1 MPHLHADNLTLSY
14 GDTPIVRELSIDIPE
29 GKITSIIG
37 PNGCGKSTL
46 LRALVRLMQPTAG
59 AVYLDGQQIHSLAT
73 REVAQQMG
81 LLHQQTVP
89 PDGLLVEDLAR
100 RGRYPHQAFLQPPS
114 RRDAEAV
121 ERALALTGM
130 TELRR
135 RVVDQL
141 SGGQRQRAWLA
152 MALAQETPLILLD
165 EPTTYLDIAHQLDVI
180 ELVERLNREEGRTIV
195 MVLHD
200 LNEATRISHHIV
212 AMREG
217 RIIREGAP
225 QEVVDPALLH
235 ELYGITCDIHPHPAT
250 AQPFCIPR
258 GAAPTARVAAASE
271 NAGFAMSGLQTGY
284 GRVTISRGLALDLPA
299 GQITA
304 IIGPNACGKS
314 TLLRTCARL
323 LQPQGGT
330 VRLGD
335 QPIHRGSHRSLAR
348 RLALLAQGPIPP
360 AGVLV
365 EDLVAA
371 GRTPYQHLFHQWR
384 AGDESALEGALDR
397 CDLQEMRF
405 REVATLSG
413 GQRQRAWF
421 GMALAQETPVLL
433 LDEPTTFLDI
443 AAQIDLLDLAR
454 TLNREEGRTVVMILH
469 DLNLAAR
476 YADRIVAMK
485 AGEIVAV
492 GTPAEVITAE
502 LLREVFA
509 IEAHIVTDPQTSLPL
524 VLPLRA
530 IGTTAAEETIVPA
543 PEVVPPAR
551 RFAAAVRLAS

>member
-1 MPHLHADNLTLSY
+1 MLHADRVTLTY
-14 GDTPIVRELSIDIPE
+14 GAEPVVRELSVSLPE
-29 GKITSIIG
+29 GRITSIIG

-46 LRALVRLMQPTAG
+46 LRALARLMRPREG
-59 AVYLDGQQIHSLAT
+59 AVYLDGQQIHSLPT
-73 REVAQQMG
+73 RDVAKRLG

-89 PDGLLVEDLAR
+89 PDGLLVEDLVR
-100 RGRYPHQAFLQPPS
+100 RGRYPHQAFLQPPTQ
-114 RRDAEAV
+114 RDAEAV
-121 ERALALTGM
+121 DRALQLTGM
-130 TELRR
+130 LDLRR

-152 MALAQETPLILLD
+152 MALAQETPIILLD
-165 EPTTYLDIAHQLDVI
+165 EPTTYLDIAHQLEVI

-200 LNEATRISHHIV
+200 INEATRVSDHIV
-212 AMREG
+212 ALKDGQIVRQ
-217 RIIREGAP
+217 GAP
-225 QEVVDPALLH
+225 REVVDAALLA
-235 ELYGITCDIHPHPAT
+235 ELYGITCDIHSHPAT
-250 AQPFCIPR
+250 GQPFCVPR
-258 GAAPTARVAAASE
+258 SAVPAERAAGATAHG
-271 NAGFAMSGLQTGY
+271 AGFAARKLCTGY
-284 GRVTISRGLALDLPA
+284 GRVTISQGLDLEIPA

-304 IIGPNACGKS
+304 IVGPNACGKS

-323 LQPQGGT
+323 LAAQGGDVT
-330 VRLGD
+330 LDG
-335 QPIHRGSHRSLAR
+335 QPIRRGSHRALAR

-371 GRTPYQHLFHQWR
+371 GRLPHQTLFHQWR
-384 AGDESALEGALDR
+384 AGDEAATEAAIDR
-397 CDLQEMRF
+397 CDLDALRY

-421 GMALAQETPVLL
+421 GMALAQETPTLL

-454 TLNREEGRTVVMILH
+454 ALNREEGRTVVLILH

-476 YADRIVAMK
+476 YADQIIAMK
-485 AGEIVAV
+485 DGAIVAV
-492 GTPAEVITAE
+492 GPPAAVITDD

-509 IEAHIVTDPQTSLPL
+509 IDASMVLDPQTELPL
-524 VLPLRA
+524 VLPIRA
-530 IGTTAAEETIVPA
+530 LGPTPETIVLS
-543 PEVVPPAR
+543 PESSPHERQLVT
-551 RFAAAVRLAS
+551 AARLAS

>member
-1 MPHLHADNLTLSY
+1 M
-14 GDTPIVRELSIDIPE
+14 
-29 GKITSIIG
+29 K
-37 PNGCGKSTL
+37 
-46 LRALVRLMQPTAG
+46 PTTG
-59 AVYLDGQQIHSLAT
+59 AVFLDGQLIHSLAT
-73 REVAQQMG
+73 REVAQRLG

-89 PDGLLVEDLAR
+89 PDGLLVEDLVR

-121 ERALALTGM
+121 DRALGLTGM
-130 TELRR
+130 TDLRR

-141 SGGQRQRAWLA
+141 SGGQRQRAWMA
-152 MALAQETPLILLD
+152 MALAQETPLMLLD
-165 EPTTYLDIAHQLDVI
+165 EPTTYLDIAHQLEVI

-200 LNEATRISHHIV
+200 LNEATRVSHHIV

-217 RIIREGAP
+217 RIIREGTP
-225 QEVVDPALLH
+225 QEVVDPDLLRD
-235 ELYGITCDIHPHPAT
+235 LYGITCDIHAHPANE
-250 AQPFCIPR
+250 QPFCIPR
-258 GAAPTARVAAASE
+258 SAAPTARAAAKCDD
-271 NAGFAMSGLQTGY
+271 GFAMQGLQTGY
-284 GRVTISRGLALDLPA
+284 GRVTISRDLALDLPA
-299 GQITA
+299 GEITA

-323 LQPQGGT
+323 LQPQGG
-330 VRLGD
+330 VVHLSDR
-335 QPIHRGSHRSLAR
+335 PIHRGSHRALAR

-360 AGVLV
+360 SGVLV
-365 EDLVAA
+365 EDLVGA
-371 GRTPYQHLFHQWR
+371 GRIPHQNLFQQWR
-384 AGDESALEGALDR
+384 AGDETALEGALDR
-397 CDLQEMRF
+397 CDLQELRF
-405 REVATLSG
+405 HEVATLSG

-492 GTPAEVITAE
+492 GTPAEIITAE

-509 IEAHIVTDPQTSLPL
+509 IEASIITDPQTGLPL
-524 VLPLRA
+524 VLPIRA
-530 IGTTAAEETIVPA
+530 IGAAANQEVVARSPEDSPHERQFAAE
-543 PEVVPPAR
+543 
-551 RFAAAVRLAS
+551 VRLAS